1 MVITISETEEV
12 KGGMLDDDGDFHVWE
27 IRNEAPDAYNQ
38 NASRTTKKRY
48 QPIFWNPKHLY
59 LVIVSQLKRELDKYG
74 PIFSRCNPFESFSSC
89 ARVLI
94 LKLY

>member
-48 QPIFWNPKHLY
+48 QPIF
-59 LVIVSQLKRELDKYG
+59 
-74 PIFSRCNPFESFSSC
+74 
-89 ARVLI
+89 
-94 LKLY
+94 